1 MNNKNGVSGI
11 QMLRFSFCL
20 IMCLGNVSCQ
30 CVLSMCLGPCL
41 FSPRPLSPI
50 RNPRSRPCM
59 YGTYTSVQLRIV
71 LKPCFSPSHHAD
83 EQCRLLYLFPPA
95 IPYPYLH
102 LYLHLLNVTYEIR
115 MFVTFNMCHVV
126 SACHC
131 VKGVFSLFEKSLF
144 FVCIRGQAYTVRGWC
159 L

>member
-1 MNNKNGVSGI
+1 MSYH
-11 QMLRFSFCL
+11 
-20 IMCLGNVSCQ
+20 VSCHVSCH
-30 CVLSMCLGPCL
+30 CVLSMCLGPYL

-83 EQCRLLYLFPPA
+83 EQCRLLYLSPPA
-95 IPYPYLH
+95 IPYSHLH

-144 FVCIRGQAYTVRGWC
+144 FVCLQIAVSLYRVVFVACVGVRGR
-159 L
+159 LKKYKKIIK